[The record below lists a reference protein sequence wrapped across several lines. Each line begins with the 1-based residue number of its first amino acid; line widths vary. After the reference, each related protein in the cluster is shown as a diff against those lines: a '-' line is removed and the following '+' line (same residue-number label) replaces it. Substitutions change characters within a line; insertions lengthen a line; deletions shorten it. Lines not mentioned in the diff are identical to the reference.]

1 MKILSISVDEETLE
15 YLNEESKKANVSR
28 SAFILQIINSYK
40 NNEFVNKNPINV
52 NNDTINLQRQ
62 VSKLEQDLDWL
73 RGEYSK
79 LSDSLVQKA
88 LPKKS
93 VFSRLKF
100 WNKE

>member
-28 SAFILQIINSYK
+28 SAFILRIINSYK

-62 VSKLEQDLDWL
+62 VSKLEQDLNWL

-88 LPKKS
+88 LPRKS

-100 WNKE
+100 WKKE